1 MSLEKVTNESFK
13 KVGDVTIRFLE
24 IIVFHVCKKA
34 NLFRTFSG
42 REYSRLIGPL
52 VYCCCLYK
60 RNSLSQIYRRQE
72 KVPNM
77 APAAIPT
84 ANPIMKPIL
93 TRSTQLGWVWP
104 YGPTATGI
112 WRGKRK
118 REREEGRRVRE
129 EGDGFNKTHSWR
141 KTLSIS

>member
-13 KVGDVTIRFLE
+13 KVGDVTIRLLV
-24 IIVFHVCKKA
+24 IIVFRVYKKMQIYSEH
-34 NLFRTFSG
+34 FRG

-52 VYCCCLYK
+52 VKYIAAVCIK
-60 RNSLSQIYRRQE
+60 EIVGSQIYRRQE
-72 KVPNM
+72 NVPNM

-112 WRGKRK
+112 WRGKRERR
-118 REREEGRRVRE
+118 RERGEMDSIR
-129 EGDGFNKTHSWR
+129 HSWS
-141 KTLSIS
+141 KTLSSS